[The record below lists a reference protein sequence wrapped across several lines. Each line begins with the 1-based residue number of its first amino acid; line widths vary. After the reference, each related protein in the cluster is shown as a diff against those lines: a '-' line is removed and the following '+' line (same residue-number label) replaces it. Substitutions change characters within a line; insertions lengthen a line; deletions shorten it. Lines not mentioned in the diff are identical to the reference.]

1 MLSRGNE
8 AANRTNLVR
17 RMSTE
22 LAAPLGHGAMSQW
35 RPSGGGKLHVGPA
48 FVSLQFALPAS
59 SRSGFAPADLP
70 RSEVSNHE
78 GGGAST
84 SNLGNKVSG
93 AVTGCKAVGAR
104 SGKSV
109 TCMSS
114 PLTKNISVF
123 PKRKSA
129 LYSSPSRPARGALA
143 IVTNVGAGMRWTLV
157 VPKTNGA
164 CGGRRSRVV
173 LTPRCWRQVGEKQFS
188 PMRVAKKPGHPGE
201 REGNR

>member
-104 SGKSV
+104 SRLGK
-109 TCMSS
+109 
-114 PLTKNISVF
+114 N
-123 PKRKSA
+123 SA
-129 LYSSPSRPARGALA
+129 FLR
-143 IVTNVGAGMRWTLV
+143 VGVRFGL
-157 VPKTNGA
+157 
-164 CGGRRSRVV
+164 
-173 LTPRCWRQVGEKQFS
+173 
-188 PMRVAKKPGHPGE
+188 
-201 REGNR
+201 